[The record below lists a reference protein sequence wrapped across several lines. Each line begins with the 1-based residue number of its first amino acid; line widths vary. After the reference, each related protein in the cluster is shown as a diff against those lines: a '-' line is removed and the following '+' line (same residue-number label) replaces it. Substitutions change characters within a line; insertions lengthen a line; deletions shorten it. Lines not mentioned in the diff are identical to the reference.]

1 MSRALSE
8 EFEYDYIKCASLESI
23 NQMLSVIDYNLLEI
37 PECCYK
43 RKSQSYQYLKEV
55 LSRKEFS
62 NYWVDGNAS
71 TEIEATIKEFLDK
84 NRGNY
89 NIIEKFRIDANCKWM
104 DDENIVVIIDEL
116 KDCEWEEVYNCY
128 AMNKCK
134 IILIATIQRKTITTY
149 SKSSAGFYTINGASD
164 DDMIK
169 IIRAQHGTFLDE
181 EIKQICLLSYR
192 DLRLAL
198 LISELYDHDKY

>member
-89 NIIEKFRIDANCKWM
+89 NICTFIGLSGIGKTRSVLNACKTLREKHYFI
-104 DDENIVVIIDEL
+104 
-116 KDCEWEEVYNCY
+116 
-128 AMNKCK
+128 
-134 IILIATIQRKTITTY
+134 
-149 SKSSAGFYTINGASD
+149 
-164 DDMIK
+164 
-169 IIRAQHGTFLDE
+169 
-181 EIKQICLLSYR
+181 
-192 DLRLAL
+192 
-198 LISELYDHDKY
+198 